1 MKDTRQSDRNQF
13 VVKSNDLIQKSRY
26 SFNLEAQRI
35 ILFAISKI
43 KPQDTVNEWY
53 EFSVSDICHACG
65 ITDDS
70 GANYIL
76 IKNYLK
82 ELRDKSWFIDLPD
95 GTSTTVSWL
104 DKVKINQ
111 GSGTVQVRFDE
122 DLSNFLFDLRR
133 RYTQYKLDTV
143 LCFKSKYSIRLY
155 ELMKSY
161 LMRDTLIKNAEKDI
175 DFALDDL
182 KKRMDAETYNR
193 YADFKRK
200 VLTPAIREINRFS
213 DDMSITYEEITS
225 GKKVEKIVFIL
236 THPRTRNI
244 MEKRQNKRD
253 TLNKK

>member
-1 MKDTRQSDRNQF
+1 MKDTRLSDRNQF

-82 ELRDKSWFIDLPD
+82 ELRDKSWYIDMPD

-122 DLSNFLFDLRR
+122 DLSNYLFDLRR

-182 KKRMDAETYNR
+182 KKRLDAETYDR

-225 GKKVEKIVFIL
+225 GKKVEKIAFIL
-236 THPRTRNI
+236 THPRTRVI
-244 MEKRQNKRD
+244 MENRQNKRD

>member
-13 VVKSNDLIQKSRY
+13 VIKSNSLIQQSRY

-53 EFSVSDICHACG
+53 TLSISDICHAAG
-65 ITDDS
+65 IADDS
-70 GANYIL
+70 GANYIM
-76 IKNYLK
+76 IKKYLK
-82 ELRDKSWFIDLPD
+82 ELRDRSWYIDLPD

-122 DLSNFLFDLRR
+122 DLNNYLFALRQ
-133 RYTQYKLDTV
+133 RYTQFKLDTV
-143 LCFKSKYSIRLY
+143 FCFRSRYSIRCY
-155 ELMKSY
+155 ELLKSF
-161 LMRDTLIKNAEKDI
+161 LMQDTFSKTSEKDI
-175 DFALDDL
+175 EFTIDELR
-182 KKRMDAETYNR
+182 KRLDAETYDR

-200 VLTPAIREINRFS
+200 AIIPAVREINKYS
-213 DDMSITYEEITS
+213 DDMSIAFEEIKN

-236 THPRTRNI
+236 TPPHVRDIIESR
-244 MEKRQNKRD
+244 KNKRD

>member
-1 MKDTRQSDRNQF
+1 MKDTRISDRNQF

-43 KPQDTVNEWY
+43 KPQDTVDEWY

-65 ITDDS
+65 IIDNS
-70 GANYIL
+70 GANYIM

-82 ELRDKSWFIDLPD
+82 DLRDKSWFIDMPD

-122 DLSNFLFDLRR
+122 DLRNYLFDLRR

-161 LMRDTLIKNAEKDI
+161 IMRDTFDRTDEKDI
-175 DFALDDL
+175 DFTVDEI
-182 KKRMDAETYNR
+182 KKRLDAETYER

-200 VLTPAIREINRFS
+200 VIIPAIKEINRFS
-213 DDMSITYEEITS
+213 DDISITYEEIRN
-225 GKKVEKIVFIL
+225 GKKVEKIMFIL
-236 THPRTRNI
+236 TYPHARNI
-244 MEKRQNKRD
+244 IENRQNKREQ
-253 TLNKK
+253 LNKG

>member
-1 MKDTRQSDRNQF
+1 MKDTRLSDRNQF

-65 ITDDS
+65 IIDNS

-82 ELRDKSWFIDLPD
+82 ELRDKSWYIDMPD

-122 DLSNFLFDLRR
+122 DLSNYLFDLRR

-161 LMRDTLIKNAEKDI
+161 LMRDTLINNAEKDI

-182 KKRMDAETYNR
+182 KKRLDAETYDR

-200 VLTPAIREINRFS
+200 VLATAIREINRFS
-213 DDMSITYEEITS
+213 DDMAIAYEEITS
-225 GKKVEKIVFIL
+225 GKKVEKILFIL
-236 THPRTRNI
+236 THPHARNI
-244 MEKRQNKRD
+244 MENRQNKRD

>member
-1 MKDTRQSDRNQF
+1 MKDTRQADRNQF

-70 GANYIL
+70 GANYIM

-82 ELRDKSWFIDLPD
+82 DLRDKSWYIDLPD
-95 GTSTTVSWL
+95 GTTTTVSWL

-122 DLSNFLFDLRR
+122 DLSNYLFDLRR

-161 LMRDTLIKNAEKDI
+161 VMQDTFIRMNEKDI
-175 DFALDDL
+175 DFTVDEIR
-182 KKRMDAETYNR
+182 KRLDAETYDR

-200 VLTPAIREINRFS
+200 VLAPAIREINRYSEDLF
-213 DDMSITYEEITS
+213 IEYEEIKN
-225 GKKVEKIVFIL
+225 GKKIEKINFIM
-236 THPRTRNI
+236 TKTRYMVRLNNH
-244 MEKRQNKRD
+244 QNKKER
-253 TLNKK
+253 LNKK

>member
-244 MEKRQNKRD
+244 MENRQNKRD